1 MAVSTTLRTSLIACL
16 SSAMTITIFLFLLRP
31 GSNNIVTNM
40 VDRVRTSPETLSPS
54 SPTETACTTQAI
66 KTPYKTFPKKFLGDP
81 WKSDPYDL
89 NGDETSNIYQ
99 SGEMNLTKDS
109 WWDRLITPNG
119 GFLLVQDEAEDE
131 PLGFGVSMFHQ
142 LHCLNMIRS
151 QFLDGMQKDVNGV
164 PENIQTTTSDEDE
177 EDELEKKL
185 RKSER
190 VHLLHCF
197 EYIAQAILCAAD
209 DALEASQPTDVG
221 NGEQVNGVNGENEI
235 HQCRDASMLY
245 RFVANSHEKPVRT
258 SEVGRYSVFGN
269 LA

>member
-1 MAVSTTLRTSLIACL
+1 MAVSTILHTSLIVCL
-16 SSAMTITIFLFLLRP
+16 SSAITITIFLSLLRP
-31 GSNNIVTNM
+31 GSNNIVTNV
-40 VDRVRTSPETLSPS
+40 VDRVRTSPETFSSS

-81 WKSDPYDL
+81 WKSDPYDWKG
-89 NGDETSNIYQ
+89 NGTSKIHQ

-119 GFLLVQDEAEDE
+119 GFLVVQDKAEDE

-151 QFLDGMQKDVNGV
+151 QFLDGMQKDENGV
-164 PENIQTTTSDEDE
+164 PESIQTTTGE
-177 EDELEKKL
+177 EDELEEKL

-197 EYIAQAILCAAD
+197 EHIAQAILCAAD

-235 HQCRDASMLY
+235 HQCRDASILY
-245 RFVANSHEKPVRT
+245 EFVANSDEKPVRR
-258 SEVGRYSVFGN
+258 SEVGRHSVFGN
-269 LA
+269 